1 MMTPGMLVQTVTD
14 KIRMSAYLFR
24 HFWSLKKY
32 WSIGGLVWVPPQSS
46 GLIRT
51 FATTLEAYEKQ
62 KEIERMPSNS

>member
-1 MMTPGMLVQTVTD
+1 MMTRMVQVPTVVD

-32 WSIGGLVWVPPQSS
+32 WSIRGLVWVPPQSS

-62 KEIERMPSNS
+62 REIERTRA